1 MIFGRILGWVFLAG
15 ALFAIANDVSLS
27 IKAGA
32 YISLALGELWHTI
45 QPISLLM
52 VQDWIQQDDYL
63 GLPWLWDP
71 GITTVLLWPGWAV
84 LGVFGLGLQFLFRRR
99 PRR

>member
-15 ALFAIANDVSLS
+15 ALFAVAFEVSLS

-32 YISLALGELWHTI
+32 YVSIALGELWHDFR
-45 QPISLLM
+45 PISLLT
-52 VQDWIQQDDYL
+52 VKDWFQQDEYL

-71 GITTVLLWPGWAV
+71 GITTVLLWPGWV
-84 LGVFGLGLQFLFRRR
+84 GLGVISGGLMFLFRRR
-99 PRR
+99 PR

>member
-15 ALFAIANDVSLS
+15 ALFAVAFEVSLS

-32 YISLALGELWHTI
+32 YVSIALGELWHDFR
-45 QPISLLM
+45 PISLLT
-52 VQDWIQQDDYL
+52 VKDWFQQDEYL

-71 GITTVLLWPGWAV
+71 GITTVLLWPGWVV
-84 LGVFGLGLQFLFRRR
+84 LGVIGVGLMFLFRRR
-99 PRR
+99 PR